1 MDNLTKHKRA
11 KYGDVYFSIIEDEE
25 PTDSVRISDKA
36 VEDGQPL
43 VDHVQAEA
51 STIRIQGM
59 IVGDNASEQLQ
70 LLKSYMYNAERHTF
84 IGRNIYSDMLI
95 ESIPRKH
102 TRKISN
108 GFEFTISLINAKIAT
123 TKTFTFKNSVNPTTK
138 NKDVTIK
145 TKTKAV
151 TNSGR
156 KPIKKTESKAKTNT
170 PRRRTVVERKDYQ
183 LNELKKNTSS
193 PAGTMKVIS
202 GLY

>member
-1 MDNLTKHKRA
+1 MDNLTKDRRA
-11 KYGDVYFSIIEDEE
+11 KYGDVYFSIIEDED
-25 PTDSVRISDKA
+25 PNDSVRISDKA

-51 STIRIQGM
+51 STVRIQGM

-84 IGRNIYSDMLI
+84 IGRNIYSNMLI

-102 TRKISN
+102 TRKIFN
-108 GFEFTISLINAKIAT
+108 GFEFTITLVNAKIAT

-138 NKDVTIK
+138 KKDVTIK
-145 TKTKAV
+145 TKTKPV

-156 KPIKKTESKAKTNT
+156 KPVKKTESKAKTNT
-170 PRRRTVVERKDYQ
+170 PRRRKEIKRTKQVDRFMAENN
-183 LNELKKNTSS
+183 L
-193 PAGTMKVIS
+193 TMKELAEI
-202 GLY
+202 Y